1 MAYSELTP
9 AHILHWTAGE
19 WFGEEALLQR
29 PLSGV
34 STDSRTAQPGDLF
47 VALAGERFDGHNF
60 VLPRAAAGVSVSMV
74 SAAWFAQHA
83 GEAAAANL
91 IVVPET
97 LRSFQDAAAAY
108 RATFSVPAVAV
119 TGSVGKT
126 TTKEAIYAVLSRRFR
141 VLRNAKSFN
150 NHIGVPLTLFAL
162 RDEHQILL
170 TELGTNHFGELDRLG
185 ALVKPEMAMITN
197 IGHAHLEFFHDL
209 AGVAR
214 AKFEIFNHCRPE
226 GVAFYNADDPLLRG
240 RHYPLVRTLSFGI
253 DHPADLTAEVVGCDA
268 HARYTLRIQGQE
280 VTLPVSGR
288 HNVHNALAAAAVGM
302 EFGLGLDEILKGLA
316 APPEVDKRMAL
327 SSSGGVLLMNDTY
340 NANPNSC
347 AAALRT
353 LADISV
359 QGSSR
364 RIAVLGDMLELGG
377 YSIQEHRKLA
387 DLAAGFGLDQLFLFG
402 RETQATLE
410 RAEELRLVVHHFSDK
425 DELVQA
431 LIAILQ
437 PGDVILFKGSRGM
450 LMETLV
456 EGVHH
461 HLATNFK

>member
-9 AHILHWTAGE
+9 AQILRWSEGE
-19 WFGEEALLQR
+19 WFGDEALLQR

-47 VALAGERFDGHNF
+47 VALAGERFDGHDF
-60 VLPRAAAGVSVSMV
+60 VLPRAAAGRSVSMV
-74 SAAWFAQHA
+74 SAAWYARHA
-83 GEAAAANL
+83 GESTAANL

-97 LRSFQDAAAAY
+97 LHSFQEAAAAY
-108 RATFSVPAVAV
+108 RATFSIPAVAV

-126 TTKEAIYAVLSRRFR
+126 TTKEAIYTVLSRRFR

-226 GVAFYNADDPLLRG
+226 GMAFFNADDPLLRG
-240 RHYPLVRTLSFGI
+240 RQYPLARTCSFGI

-268 HARYTLRIQGQE
+268 RARYTLRIRGQE

-288 HNVHNALAAAAVGM
+288 HNVHNALAATAVGL
-302 EFGLGLDEILKGLA
+302 EFDISLDEILAGLA
-316 APPEVDKRMAL
+316 ALPEVDKRMAL
-327 SSSGGVLLMNDTY
+327 ISRGGVLLMNDTY

-359 QGSSR
+359 QGGGR

-387 DLAAGFGLDQLFLFG
+387 DLAAGFNLDQLYLFG

-410 RAEELRLVVHHFSDK
+410 RSGELGLAVRHFGDK
-425 DELVQA
+425 NGLVQA
-431 LIAILQ
+431 LTAILQ
-437 PGDVILFKGSRGM
+437 PGDVVLFKGSRGM
-450 LMETLV
+450 QMETLV

-461 HLATNFK
+461 FLAKNF